1 MISCPAAKQIR
12 WVKPSIATVSPS
24 RTRSATASCIET
36 TFSVTSASAFR
47 HPAGAGVQPSSGP
60 RRTQSS
66 LPSGSCITVQ
76 KLPSSSTRS
85 MIVAPSSRSRAT
97 SAAIDPLG
105 RKSMWT
111 RFLTAFAS
119 GTGWKYS
126 PSLTPAG
133 SRTRAPSGSE
143 PGASSDPS
151 TSAQNHAR
159 RIGSAQSNVTVLI
172 WTVTGT
178 SVFGIRRR
186 GGDDLLEDVQRHAGL
201 VLPEHQR
208 RRDPDRAVAG
218 REPQEAA
225 LESCAF
231 ERGRRRV
238 IGQVDADHQAQAP
251 DLADRVLPA
260 LDVPEPVL
268 QEVADLGRVLQEVL
282 AFDHVDRGQRG
293 GARDR
298 VPAVRRAV
306 GSRGPGHPLVAG
318 DHRPERH
325 PAGDPLP
332 GQQDV

>member
-111 RFLTAFAS
+111 RSLTAFAS

-186 GGDDLLEDVQRHAGL
+186 
-201 VLPEHQR
+201 
-208 RRDPDRAVAG
+208 
-218 REPQEAA
+218 
-225 LESCAF
+225 
-231 ERGRRRV
+231 V

-282 AFDHVDRGQRG
+282 AFDHVD
-293 GARDR
+293 
-298 VPAVRRAV
+298 
-306 GSRGPGHPLVAG
+306 
-318 DHRPERH
+318 
-325 PAGDPLP
+325 
-332 GQQDV
+332 